1 MRSNGIFVEE
11 KYIKYRTMANQIN
24 ISSETRRAIFD
35 TIMSHPDFLGIFQG
49 SNSEDQNIVDFLKM
63 IWDLP
68 AMPSED
74 QRFKNAEADARQHL
88 VNNDDWDL
96 TYTFEQ
102 RFNLLAGDAIHFI
115 KFVEVCVSPYV
126 RSSADEINLYV
137 NEINPLLNKDNCELA
152 IEDYVDDIPHFII
165 KSGTGFSF
173 KRKDIES
180 NRFMIYVDELGDNK
194 PCFYLENVVWDDYGH
209 KTSFKLY
216 YVNQD
221 GNYLSVGKVK
231 ICKKNEYKTLDVIPR
246 SFFFLDSNF
255 CSLGQESSY
264 YSILKRIL
272 GDDAMAFLY
281 AMKDAAA
288 FSRISD
294 SFVNDSGF
302 RHSLLR
308 DNNADM
314 ALNIGRYV
322 LAGFDP
328 DERINFTYKTQ
339 LAYALDFDFSIKFDF
354 GRINQEDN
362 FNRIIAII
370 GENGVGKTSLLSN
383 LAKSI
388 ANQHKD
394 CFLPH
399 YPLFTKVV
407 AASYSMFDRFY
418 DIDARDF
425 NFEYCGMHNNRGG
438 LMNLDELKKRHKN
451 NAKTINAL
459 NRGRNLKI
467 FLGKILPE
475 EMLEDLFEEDFETKF
490 KYEAYE
496 DYYEKMSSGQ
506 TMLTNLII
514 DITAN
519 VRSNCLIIID
529 EPEVHLHPNAITQ
542 IINVV
547 NLVCERFSS
556 CCVMATHSPLVIQS
570 LLSRN
575 VLIMERDVDGMPIV
589 RQMRVESLGE
599 NLTTINEEIF
609 SNGQRDKYYR
619 RLIKKAVEGKESID
633 QVLQE
638 LQNGDVPM
646 SLTSYML
653 IDKYLHND

>member
-1 MRSNGIFVEE
+1 MVNQNNP
-11 KYIKYRTMANQIN
+11 IK
-24 ISSETRRAIFD
+24 ISAATRRAIFD
-35 TIMSHPDFLGIFQG
+35 KIMSYADFMGVFQG
-49 SNSEDQNIVDFLKM
+49 GNYEDQNIVDFLKM

-68 AMPSED
+68 TMPSED
-74 QRFKNAEADARQHL
+74 PRFKNAEADARQHL

-102 RFNLLAGDAIHFI
+102 RFNLLAGDVGYFV
-115 KFVEVCVSPYV
+115 KFVEACVSPFV
-126 RSSADEINLYV
+126 RSNADDIKQYV

-152 IEDYVDDIPHFII
+152 IEDYIDDKPHFLI

-173 KRKDIES
+173 ELKDENS
-180 NRFMIYVDELGDNK
+180 NRFTIYVDKLGDEK
-194 PCFYLENVVWDDYGH
+194 PCFLLNSIVWDDYGH
-209 KTSFKLY
+209 KTSFQLC

-221 GNYLSVGKVK
+221 GNKSPIGKVK
-231 ICKKNEYKTLDVIPR
+231 ICKKKKDNTLDVIPK
-246 SFFFLDSNF
+246 SFTTLDLDY
-255 CSLGQESSY
+255 CSLGQNTFY
-264 YSILKRIL
+264 YSNIKKVL
-272 GDDAMAFLY
+272 GDDTMAFLY

-288 FSRISD
+288 YSRISD
-294 SFVNDSGF
+294 DFENDLGF

-308 DNNADM
+308 DNSADT

-328 DERINFTYKTQ
+328 DDRVNFTYKTR
-339 LAYALDFDFSIKFDF
+339 LAYAPDFDFNIKFDF

-362 FNRIIAII
+362 FNRVIAII

-388 ANQHKD
+388 ANQQKD
-394 CFLPH
+394 CFIPH
-399 YPLFTKVV
+399 HPLFTKVV

-418 DIDARDF
+418 NIDARAF
-425 NFEYCGMHNNRGG
+425 NFEYCGMHNNEGG
-438 LMNLDELKKRHKN
+438 LMNPEQLKERHKR
-451 NAKTINAL
+451 NAETINAL
-459 NRGRNLKI
+459 NRGHNLKK
-467 FLGKILPE
+467 FLGKILPND
-475 EMLEDLFEEDFETKF
+475 MLEGLFKEDFETKF
-490 KYEAYE
+490 KYDVYE
-496 DYYEKMSSGQ
+496 DYYSKMSSGQ

-519 VRSNCLIIID
+519 VRSNCLIMID

-547 NLVCERFSS
+547 NLVCDRFSS
-556 CCVMATHSPLVIQS
+556 CCIMATHSPLVIQS

-575 VLIMERDVDGMPIV
+575 VLIMERDIDGMPVI
-589 RQMRVESLGE
+589 RQMRIESLGE

-619 RLIKKAVEGKESID
+619 QLIKMAVEGKDSMEE
-633 QVLQE
+633 VLQE
-638 LQNGDVPM
+638 LQNGDLPM

-653 IDKYLHND
+653 IDKYLKHD